1 MHPGALDEYGDGQDQ
16 DCDLCPEG
24 VSGDGV
30 DRDCD
35 GFPANVLVTGE
46 YGELIDCNDGRP
58 DVYPGSEDM
67 AGDGLDADCDG
78 VDGVDGDGDGIASVA
93 SGGLDCDDQDP
104 LVSPLRD
111 EVCANAADDDC
122 DGTADN
128 ADADLDGWIAVE
140 CGGEDCDDNDDSR
153 RPLAPEDCDGV
164 DDDCNEIVDDK
175 DLDLDGYLDLSCGF
189 DDCND
194 ENPIVYPGAQEFE
207 DALDNDCDG
216 IVDNGTPSQDTDGDG
231 FAPVHGDCDDADPT
245 VYPGAPKDGGT
256 GLGTG
261 NGVDDDCDGFV
272 DDGTLDY
279 DDDGD
284 GVTETEGD
292 CDDANAAVSPLAT
305 ELCNGADDD
314 CNTIIDDRDI
324 DGDGAIAVACGG
336 DDCDDLRPQT
346 NPSASETPD
355 LMDNDCDGVV
365 DEGTVLYDD
374 DGDGFEETA
383 GDCDDGDAGVYPGA
397 AEVCGD
403 ALDNDC
409 DGVADNLD
417 ADGDGFRPLACGG
430 LDCDDSSAVVGPITI
445 DSGEGPGTLVE
456 GFTLQHGDGGS
467 AGGIFVSGA
476 SPTLRHLWILKS
488 YGDTNAGGIY
498 LGGGNGGGLYF
509 GSGVLSPMTVSGMAM
524 SNNTDFGVTSAGS
537 VDPTFEYSNV
547 YGSAFGDYT
556 GMTDPTGTNGNL
568 SVSPQ
573 FVMMTSQ
580 LVSDLHLGASSPSV
594 NAGPLSENDPDGTRA
609 DMGAYGGPD
618 ADLWDLDWDGSP
630 GWWQPGPYDGTAYPP
645 LGWDCD
651 DENASVHSETGC

>member
-336 DDCDDLRPQT
+336 
-346 NPSASETPD
+346 
-355 LMDNDCDGVV
+355 
-365 DEGTVLYDD
+365 
-374 DGDGFEETA
+374 
-383 GDCDDGDAGVYPGA
+383 
-397 AEVCGD
+397 
-403 ALDNDC
+403 
-409 DGVADNLD
+409 
-417 ADGDGFRPLACGG
+417 